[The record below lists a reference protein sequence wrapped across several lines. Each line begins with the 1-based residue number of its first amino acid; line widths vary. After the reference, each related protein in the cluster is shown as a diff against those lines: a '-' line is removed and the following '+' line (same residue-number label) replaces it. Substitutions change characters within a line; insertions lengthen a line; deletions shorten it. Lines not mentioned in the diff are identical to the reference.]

1 MTHPDE
7 SRLALLAGRDLGFWD
22 RWTAGRHVRR
32 CQTCRETLESFQQLR
47 LNLKPPLDHLPPGV
61 HWDRLAAEMK
71 ANIHVGLAAGECVG
85 EPGSRAAAWVGWWKP
100 AAAVAALLFIAIS
113 SFWMN
118 VPRDERHAFGRNIA
132 RLWSRGAPQDQERV
146 VYLEAD
152 RNGIQIKEN
161 GGALTIMHPVISTAS
176 ATPIVSVNTQGS
188 LRARY
193 IDDDTGQITITNVY
207 AQ

>member
-7 SRLALLAGRDLGFWD
+7 TRLALLAGGEAGFWERQALARHLRCCESCRSIAESYRRLRTDLRNELD
-22 RWTAGRHVRR
+22 RM
-32 CQTCRETLESFQQLR
+32 
-47 LNLKPPLDHLPPGV
+47 PPGIN
-61 HWDRLAAEMK
+61 WDRLAAEMK

-85 EPGSRAAAWVGWWKP
+85 EPRFRAAWASWWKP
-100 AAAVAALLFIAIS
+100 AAAVAGLLFILVS
-113 SFWMN
+113 SFLMKT
-118 VPRDERHAFGRNIA
+118 PREQQASLGRGIA
-132 RLWSRGAPQDQERV
+132 RLWSAGIPHRLEQA

-152 RNGIQIKEN
+152 RNGIQVKEN
-161 GGALTIMHPVISTAS
+161 GAALTIMPPALQ
-176 ATPIVSVNTQGS
+176 AGAAPPIVSVSTQGS

>member
-7 SRLALLAGRDLGFWD
+7 TRLALLAGGEAGFWE
-22 RWTAGRHVRR
+22 RQALARHLRR
-32 CQTCRETLESFQQLR
+32 CESCRSIAESFRQLR
-47 LNLKPPLDHLPPGV
+47 AELRNELDGMPPGIN
-61 HWDRLAAEMK
+61 WDRLAAEMK

-85 EPGSRAAAWVGWWKP
+85 EPRFRAAWASWWKP
-100 AAAVAALLFIAIS
+100 VVAVAGLLFILIS
-113 SFWMN
+113 SFMMKM
-118 VPRDERHAFGRNIA
+118 PREQQQSLGRGIA
-132 RLWSRGAPQDQERV
+132 RFWSAGLPHGLERA

-152 RNGIQIKEN
+152 RTGIQVKEN
-161 GGALTIMHPVISTAS
+161 GAALTIMPPALQAGTAP
-176 ATPIVSVNTQGS
+176 PIVSVSTQGS